1 MTFASRHI
9 GPTNSEIEYMLQTLG
24 HKSLEEFVSK
34 VVPESI
40 AIKGK
45 LVDALPKAL
54 SETEAIAALR
64 ERADKNKVFR
74 SVIGMGYYGT
84 ITPAVVLRNVTEN
97 PAWYTAYTPYQPE
110 ISQGDRKSTRLN
122 SSH

>member
-9 GPTNSEIEYMLQTLG
+9 GPTNSEIEFMLQNLG
-24 HKSLEEFVSK
+24 YQNLEQFVAD
-34 VVPESI
+34 VVPGSI

-64 ERADKNKVFR
+64 DRASKNKVFR
-74 SVIGMGYYGT
+74 SLIGMGYYGT

-97 PAWYTAYTPYQPE
+97 PAWYKIGRA
-110 ISQGDRKSTRLN
+110 
-122 SSH
+122 HV